1 MREREDIFLSAKEA
15 RRVFVMEE
23 VVEGRITVRE
33 AAAYLNLSERQV
45 KRLKKGMKERGV
57 LALVHG
63 NRGRTPKHAISKDI
77 KDMVALLAQNE
88 YKGASCQHMPELLA
102 EQKGIHISSKSV
114 SRILKERG
122 ILNPY
127 SHKSCTPRK
136 SRTRAPKEGML
147 VQLDASPFDWFEGRG
162 PKLELHGAI
171 DDATSKVLALYFRPN
186 EDLRGYLEVLERM
199 TADYGIPRAVY
210 TDGHTIFFSPKK
222 DKLTIEEELAGKQVA
237 LTQLGRVF
245 EELGI
250 SHIHARSPQAKGRI
264 ERLWGTLQGRLK
276 IEMRIE
282 GISSIEEANEF
293 LPGFIEKYNKQFAV
307 EPADPESAFAAPM
320 AKGKMESI
328 ICLREERT
336 ATGSTISYYGQKYQL
351 VDEKGNILPLPS
363 KSVIQVL
370 RHLDDSI
377 DAMYR
382 GKRYG
387 LCEFNPAP
395 KPEIKL
401 EAREKQQVSRKPN
414 PDNPWLNFKLPP
426 KVDDPVEQYFEKRN
440 WRLRQI
446 HQNYKED

>member
-1 MREREDIFLSAKEA
+1 M
-15 RRVFVMEE
+15 
-23 VVEGRITVRE
+23 
-33 AAAYLNLSERQV
+33 
-45 KRLKKGMKERGV
+45 
-57 LALVHG
+57 
-63 NRGRTPKHAISKDI
+63 
-77 KDMVALLAQNE
+77 
-88 YKGASCQHMPELLA
+88 
-102 EQKGIHISSKSV
+102 
-114 SRILKERG
+114 
-122 ILNPY
+122 
-127 SHKSCTPRK
+127 
-136 SRTRAPKEGML
+136 
-147 VQLDASPFDWFEGRG
+147 
-162 PKLELHGAI
+162 
-171 DDATSKVLALYFRPN
+171 
-186 EDLRGYLEVLERM
+186 
-199 TADYGIPRAVY
+199 
-210 TDGHTIFFSPKK
+210 
-222 DKLTIEEELAGKQVA
+222 A

-395 KPEIKL
+395 KPELKL

>member
-1 MREREDIFLSAKEA
+1 
-15 RRVFVMEE
+15 
-23 VVEGRITVRE
+23 
-33 AAAYLNLSERQV
+33 
-45 KRLKKGMKERGV
+45 
-57 LALVHG
+57 
-63 NRGRTPKHAISKDI
+63 
-77 KDMVALLAQNE
+77 
-88 YKGASCQHMPELLA
+88 
-102 EQKGIHISSKSV
+102 
-114 SRILKERG
+114 
-122 ILNPY
+122 
-127 SHKSCTPRK
+127 
-136 SRTRAPKEGML
+136 ML

-237 LTQLGRVF
+237 LMQLGRVF
-245 EELGI
+245 EELGM

-351 VDEKGNILPLPS
+351 VDEKGNILSLPS
-363 KSVIQVL
+363 NI
-370 RHLDDSI
+370 
-377 DAMYR
+377 
-382 GKRYG
+382 
-387 LCEFNPAP
+387 
-395 KPEIKL
+395 
-401 EAREKQQVSRKPN
+401 
-414 PDNPWLNFKLPP
+414 
-426 KVDDPVEQYFEKRN
+426 
-440 WRLRQI
+440 
-446 HQNYKED
+446 